1 VIKRNLRQ
9 HLEKSC
15 LDQELRQWFDPLEME
30 VREHEKSLH
39 VRFPHSFFADWFA
52 STAQSKFEEQVRL
65 FLGPGYVLR
74 YLNTN
79 CSPITANAHET
90 EKKAIDFPFGHKF
103 TFENFII
110 NKKNGFPLATAKEVA
125 KNNEVVF
132 NPFII
137 TGGNGYGKTHLLKSI
152 ANEISKKYNN
162 DLIFF
167 GNIESLYNI
176 YTSDFK
182 NDFFKAR
189 TYLYKFHFIF
199 IDEFQLIKK
208 YSNFQQELINIFNNF
223 YDNKKQM
230 IFCCSDK
237 LALYEFLDPKLKS
250 RLEWGLIVNLK
261 KPDLN
266 IRVQYIEKSCKEKK
280 INISKEQMLTL
291 AQRFDDLRF
300 IQGLLLKIYAY
311 MEFVKKDLSDNDF
324 RHILSQTTGQP
335 KKRIR
340 PEIILDAAAEHFK
353 VERKD
358 LMGTRRH
365 HHIVLARQTAM
376 YLCRELVGSSYPSL
390 GRIFGGRDHST
401 ALYAVKKIKQ
411 LQKDNKDIKNMVNLL
426 KKKCLVKCEV

>member
-1 VIKRNLRQ
+1 M
-9 HLEKSC
+9 H
-15 LDQELRQWFDPLEME
+15 
-30 VREHEKSLH
+30 
-39 VRFPHSFFADWFA
+39 
-52 STAQSKFEEQVRL
+52 L

-74 YLNTN
+74 YMNTSY
-79 CSPITANAHET
+79 SPLSPTSET
-90 EKKAIDFPFGHKF
+90 NTKIIDFPFGHNF

-110 NKKNGFPLATAKEVA
+110 NKKNGFPLATAKQVA
-125 KNNEVVF
+125 QNNDIIF

-167 GNIESLYNI
+167 GNIESLYNLYI
-176 YTSDFK
+176 SDFK
-182 NDFFKAR
+182 NDIFKAR
-189 TYLYKFHFIF
+189 AYIYKFQFLL

-208 YSNFQQELINIFNNF
+208 YINFQYELINIFNNF

-230 IFCCSDK
+230 VFCCSDK
-237 LALYEFLDPKLKS
+237 LTLYKFLDPKLKS

-266 IRVQYIEKSCKEKK
+266 IRIQYIEKTCKEKK

-300 IQGLLLKIYAY
+300 LQGILLKIYAY
-311 MEFVKKDLSDNDF
+311 MDFVQKDLSDEDF
-324 RHILSQTTGQP
+324 RHILNQTTGQP
-335 KKRIR
+335 KKRLR
-340 PEIILDAAAEHFK
+340 PEIILDVTAEHFK

-358 LMGTRRH
+358 LLGTRRH

-376 YLCRELVGSSYPSL
+376 YLCRKLIGSSYPSL
-390 GRIFGGRDHST
+390 GRMFGGRDHST

-411 LQKDNKDIKNMVNLL
+411 LQHDNKDIKHMVKFLVE
-426 KKKCLVKCEV
+426 KCLFKCEN